1 MKKVTAENYRKER
14 WYPRVIGA
22 VSEILAEGDVVTPVE
37 VFIRL
42 NLLRRKD
49 LEDWRFRR
57 IPYLEKIIQC
67 NLSNANRILRVLR
80 LHAVDRS
87 LKPSPTGY
95 MKWGKGR
102 RRIHL
107 RFSKTGDLNLEAAFS
122 THFISSRLTSHKDR
136 NKGAALPPETD
147 SAASKQLSDIDSHL

>member
-1 MKKVTAENYRKER
+1 M
-14 WYPRVIGA
+14 
-22 VSEILAEGDVVTPVE
+22 E

-57 IPYLEKIIQC
+57 IPYLEKVIQC

-95 MKWGKGR
+95 MKWGKGGR

-107 RFSKTGDLNLEAAFS
+107 RFSKTGDPNLEAAFS
-122 THFISSRLTSHKDR
+122 THFISSRLTSHKER

-147 SAASKQLSDIDSHL
+147 SAASEQLSDIDSHL